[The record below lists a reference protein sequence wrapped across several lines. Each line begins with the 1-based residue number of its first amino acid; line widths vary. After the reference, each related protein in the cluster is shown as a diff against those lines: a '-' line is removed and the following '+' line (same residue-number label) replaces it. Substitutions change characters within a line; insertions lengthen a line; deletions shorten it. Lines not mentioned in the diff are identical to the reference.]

1 MESRLSGYVPK
12 YILQFAP
19 DMDALPFPPAPAPRS
34 IMRPISFSS
43 DFYLSSMEPR
53 VVLTACVAY
62 TITATSLNVYNI
74 SRRGKAQSAKSSRVF
89 DGAVILHNILL
100 AVYSAWTF
108 CGMIGVMRRSMISP
122 SGPGGLQATVESLC
136 RMHGRE
142 EMLSSVLFNPADAD
156 WKNSQKQALAAG
168 FAAQGT
174 RGHIWN
180 EGLSYY
186 GWLFYLS
193 KIYEVVDTFIVLA
206 KGKVAS
212 TLQIYHHAGAILS
225 LWAGI
230 RFMSPPIWLFV
241 TINSFIHAV
250 MYTYYTLKALAIH
263 VPGVLK
269 QLLTT
274 MQIIQL
280 FTGITYA
287 SAHLFVSFR
296 VPVPEL
302 SNSKGSAV
310 QDGETIGY
318 VTQPCLSTYNQAF
331 AIGLN
336 VAYLLPLTW
345 LFIAFYVKSYFKRR
359 QGGQSAKK
367 GKVA

>member
-1 MESRLSGYVPK
+1 
-12 YILQFAP
+12 
-19 DMDALPFPPAPAPRS
+19 
-34 IMRPISFSS
+34 
-43 DFYLSSMEPR
+43 MEPR
-53 VVLTACVAY
+53 VVFTACVAY
-62 TITATSLNVYNI
+62 TITATSVNLYNI
-74 SRRGKAQSAKSSRVF
+74 SRRGKSQPAKSSRVF
-89 DGAVILHNILL
+89 DGLVILHNILL

-108 CGMIGVMRRSMISP
+108 WGMIGVMRRSIISP
-122 SGPGGLQATVESLC
+122 SGVGGFQATLESLC

-142 EMLSSVLFNPADAD
+142 EMLSSVLFNPTDVE
-156 WKNSQKQALAAG
+156 WRSSQKQALAAA

-174 RGHIWN
+174 RGHIWD

-193 KIYEVVDTFIVLA
+193 KVYEVVDTFIVLA
-206 KGKVAS
+206 KGKAAS

-263 VPGVLK
+263 VPGALK

-296 VPVPEL
+296 VPATKIAAEKDTQTQ
-302 SNSKGSAV
+302 NGEAV
-310 QDGETIGY
+310 GY
-318 VTQPCLSTYNQAF
+318 ITQPCLSTYNQAF

-345 LFIAFYVKSYFKRR
+345 LFIAFYVKSYFKKP
-359 QGGQSAKK
+359 QGLQVGKKSKSA
-367 GKVA
+367 

>member
-1 MESRLSGYVPK
+1 
-12 YILQFAP
+12 
-19 DMDALPFPPAPAPRS
+19 
-34 IMRPISFSS
+34 
-43 DFYLSSMEPR
+43 MEPR

-193 KIYEVVDTFIVLA
+193 KVYEVVDTFIVLA

-296 VPVPEL
+296 VPVTEL
-302 SNSKGSAV
+302 NDSKESAV
-310 QDGETIGY
+310 EDGGSIGY

-359 QGGQSAKK
+359 QEGQGAKK
-367 GKVA
+367 SKVA